1 MLNYQRVNAK
11 KMEIVGLAE
20 LAGRC
25 NQDSEDRQAAERAS
39 RTDGEGCREGA
50 GTALNCLSLAGVRKL
65 KDQSLSMVLP

>member
-25 NQDSEDRQAAERAS
+25 NQDSEDRQAAE
-39 RTDGEGCREGA
+39 ELHEQME
-50 GTALNCLSLAGVRKL
+50 
-65 KDQSLSMVLP
+65 KDAAKAPELLWTVWA